1 MKIKLVKFEDLDCD
15 GTECTDYGLIIGCEY
30 KVTGSLSARGVL
42 TIINGVGEEVTI
54 YAGEYEVIEE

>member
-15 GTECTDYGLIIGCEY
+15 GSVCTDYGLSIGCEY
-30 KVTGSLSARGVL
+30 KVTRPLSAQGEL
-42 TIINGVGEEVTI
+42 TVVNEIGGEITV